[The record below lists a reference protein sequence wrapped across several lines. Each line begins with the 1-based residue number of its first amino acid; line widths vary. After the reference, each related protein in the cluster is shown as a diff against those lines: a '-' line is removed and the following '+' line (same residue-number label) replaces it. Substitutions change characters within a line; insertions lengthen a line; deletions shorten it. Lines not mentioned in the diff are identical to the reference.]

1 MIACLTG
8 KVDSVSGESCILDVQ
23 GVGYQVFMP
32 LSALEQ
38 LSRWDAETVKI
49 YTHYHLREDGI
60 SLYGFL
66 TADDKSIFE
75 KIISVSGVGPKTA
88 LAIIGVLSAE
98 GFQDAII
105 NEDLRALTSVSGVGA
120 KTAQRLILE
129 LKGKVAKTYTGPSG
143 MPSAVST
150 RRSMVGDA
158 VDALT
163 ALGYSSKEAAAAV
176 EEVHQTNPSL
186 TTPELVRQALRNLGR
201 K

>member
-32 LSALEQ
+32 LPALEQ
-38 LSRWDAETVKI
+38 LSRSEAETVKI
-49 YTHYHLREDGI
+49 YTYYHLREDGV

-66 TADDKSIFE
+66 TPDDKNIFE
-75 KIISVSGVGPKTA
+75 KIIGVSGVGPKTA
-88 LAIIGVLSAE
+88 LAIIGGLSSE
-98 GFQDAII
+98 GFKDAII
-105 NEDLRALTSVSGVGA
+105 HEDQRALTSVSGVGA

-129 LKGKVAKTYTGPSG
+129 LKGKIAKTYTGSLG
-143 MPSAVST
+143 MSST
-150 RRSMVGDA
+150 ANIQRSNMGDA

-163 ALGYSSKEAAAAV
+163 ALGYSTKEAAAAV
-176 EEVHQTNPSL
+176 EEVHQSNPSL